1 MVDLKLL
8 RIFMQDHLAA
18 SMAGLELAR
27 RAYGANRGT
36 TYGDA
41 LSRVADELDEDRRAL
56 ADMLTALGFKPD
68 RVKIVGAWTGEKVG
82 RLKLNGQLKGYSP
95 LSRVEE
101 LEALIAGINAKLSL
115 WRIVLEVAKEEPRLD
130 ADRLHRLIE
139 RGEEQL
145 ETVEDLRT
153 RAARAAFLGS

>member
-18 SMAGLELAR
+18 STAGLELAR

-41 LSRVADELDEDRRAL
+41 LSRVADEIEEDRRAL
-56 ADMLTALGFKPD
+56 AGMLTDLGFKPD
-68 RVKIVGAWTGEKVG
+68 RVKILGAWTGEKVG

-115 WRIVLEVAKEEPRLD
+115 WRIVLEVAKEERRLD
-130 ADRLHRLIE
+130 ADRIQRLIE
-139 RGEEQL
+139 RGEKQL

>member
-18 SMAGLELAR
+18 STAGLELAR

-41 LSRVADELDEDRRAL
+41 LSRVADEIEEDRRTL
-56 ADMLTALGFKPD
+56 ADMLTDLGFKPD
-68 RVKIVGAWTGEKVG
+68 RVKILGAWTGEKVG

-130 ADRLHRLIE
+130 ADRIQRMIE

-153 RAARAAFLGS
+153 RAARAAFMGS

>member
-1 MVDLKLL
+1 
-8 RIFMQDHLAA
+8 
-18 SMAGLELAR
+18 
-27 RAYGANRGT
+27 
-36 TYGDA
+36 
-41 LSRVADELDEDRRAL
+41 
-56 ADMLTALGFKPD
+56 MLTDLGFKPD
-68 RVKIVGAWTGEKVG
+68 RVKILGAWTGEKVG

-115 WRIVLEVAKEEPRLD
+115 WRIVLEVAKAEPRLD
-130 ADRLHRLIE
+130 ADRIQRLIE

-145 ETVEDLRT
+145 ESVEDLRT

>member
-18 SMAGLELAR
+18 STAGLELAR

-41 LSRVADELDEDRRAL
+41 LSRVADEIEEDRRAL
-56 ADMLTALGFKPD
+56 ADMLTDLGFKPD
-68 RVKIVGAWTGEKVG
+68 RVKILGAWTGEKVG

-130 ADRLHRLIE
+130 TERIQRLIE
-139 RGEEQL
+139 GGERQL

-153 RAARAAFLGS
+153 RSARAAFLGS

>member
-18 SMAGLELAR
+18 STAGLELAR

-41 LSRVADELDEDRRAL
+41 LSRVADEIEEDRRTL
-56 ADMLTALGFKPD
+56 ADMLTDLGFKPD
-68 RVKIVGAWTGEKVG
+68 RVKILGAWTGEKVG

-130 ADRLHRLIE
+130 ADRIQRLIE

>member
-18 SMAGLELAR
+18 STAGLELAR

-41 LSRVADELDEDRRAL
+41 LSRVADEIEEDRRAL
-56 ADMLTALGFKPD
+56 ADMLTGLGFKPD

-115 WRIVLEVAKEEPRLD
+115 WRIVLEVANEEPRLD
-130 ADRLHRLIE
+130 ADRIHRLID

-153 RAARAAFLGS
+153 RAARAAFLGP

>member
-18 SMAGLELAR
+18 STAGLELAR
-27 RAYGANRGT
+27 RAYGANKGT

-41 LSRVADELDEDRRAL
+41 LSRVADEIEEDRRAL
-56 ADMLTALGFKPD
+56 AEMLTDLGFKPD
-68 RVKIVGAWTGEKVG
+68 RVKILGAWTGEKVG

-130 ADRLHRLIE
+130 ADRIQRLIE

>member
-18 SMAGLELAR
+18 STAGLELAR

-41 LSRVADELDEDRRAL
+41 LSRVADEIEEDQRAL

-68 RVKIVGAWTGEKVG
+68 RVKIVAAWTGEKVG

-130 ADRLHRLIE
+130 ADRIHRLIE

-153 RAARAAFLGS
+153 RAARAAFLGW

>member
-18 SMAGLELAR
+18 STAGLELAR

-41 LSRVADELDEDRRAL
+41 LSRVADEIEEDRRAL
-56 ADMLTALGFKPD
+56 ADMLTDLGFKPD
-68 RVKIVGAWTGEKVG
+68 RVKILGAWTGEKVG

-130 ADRLHRLIE
+130 TERIQRLIAG
-139 RGEEQL
+139 GEKQL

-153 RAARAAFLGS
+153 RSARAAFLGS

>member
-18 SMAGLELAR
+18 STAGLELAR

-41 LSRVADELDEDRRAL
+41 LSRVADQIDEDRGAL
-56 ADMLTALGFKPD
+56 EDMLTDLGFKPD
-68 RVKIVGAWTGEKVG
+68 RVKIVGAWAGEKVG

-130 ADRLHRLIE
+130 ADRIHRLIE

>member
-18 SMAGLELAR
+18 STAGLELAR

-41 LSRVADELDEDRRAL
+41 LSRVADEIDEDRRAL
-56 ADMLTALGFKPD
+56 ADMLTDLGFKPD
-68 RVKIVGAWTGEKVG
+68 RVKILGAWAGEKVG

-130 ADRLHRLIE
+130 AGRIQRLIE